1 MFGCFTKSHL
11 KRSTNYYMQYLDF
24 LTIIVFSLIIMVAGL
39 SFGKQ
44 GADMKSFFAAGGAV
58 PWPINGLS
66 LFMSFF
72 SAGTF
77 VVWGSIAYQYGLVA
91 ITIQMTMCISG
102 FLIGYFIAP
111 KWRQTQALTVAEF
124 LTNRFGAY
132 VQRYYTYLFLF
143 LSLGYTG
150 AFLYPVAK
158 IVNVTTGFDIYYSI
172 LLLGGVVMVY
182 TAVGGLWAVVVTDVL
197 QFVVLTAAVLVV
209 VPLSIDEVNGFNQF
223 ISQAPEDFF
232 NLVGGEYTW
241 TFIVAFGIYN
251 LVFIG
256 GNWAYVQRYTSAKN
270 SRSAS
275 KVGYLF
281 GLLYL
286 ISPAI
291 WMLPPMFYQ
300 VVEPGLSTLDAEGA
314 YLLMCQ
320 RVLPVGMMGLMLG
333 GMIFATASSVNTSL
347 NLAAA
352 VLTND
357 VYKPIRPNSSDK
369 HLMFIAR
376 LSTLLFGLGT
386 IGVAFMVPMAGGI
399 VEVVLSIGAVT
410 GGALYMPAIWA
421 LFSKRQ
427 NGQSILWI
435 TGLSLSVNL
444 FFKFL
449 SPVLLDFRLD
459 RSAEM
464 LVGVGIPFLL
474 LALYEIYAFS
484 QKRIHYPLR
493 IPSAQEEE
501 GAAAQVQN
509 AFGIKVLG
517 LSFAAIGLIFLI
529 LTIWATKATIYMV
542 IMGILI
548 IALGAYMY
556 AYAIK
561 IERTPQQHVLNKTI
575 KS

>member
-1 MFGCFTKSHL
+1 
-11 KRSTNYYMQYLDF
+11 MQYLDF

-77 VVWGSIAYQYGLVA
+77 VVWGSIAYTYGMVA

-111 KWRQTQALTVAEF
+111 KWRKTNALTVAEF
-124 LTNRFGAY
+124 LTNRFGIKI
-132 VQRYYTYLFLF
+132 QRYYTYLFLF

-172 LLLGGVVMVY
+172 LLLGGIVMVY

-197 QFVVLTAAVLVV
+197 QFVVLTAAVFIV
-209 VPLSIDEVNGFNQF
+209 VPLSIEEVNGLETF
-223 ISQAPEDFF
+223 ISQAPDDFF
-232 NLVGGEYTW
+232 QLVNGEFTW
-241 TFIVAFGIYN
+241 PFIIAFGIYN

-256 GNWAYVQRYTSAKN
+256 GNWAYVQRYTSAQD

-281 GLLYL
+281 GFLYL
-286 ISPAI
+286 VSPII
-291 WMLPPMFYQ
+291 WMLPPMIYQ
-300 VVEPGLSTLDAEGA
+300 VIEPGLSTLDAEGA
-314 YLLMCQ
+314 YLMMCQ
-320 RVLPVGMMGLMLG
+320 KVLPVGMMGLMLG

-357 VYKPIRPNSSDK
+357 IYKPLRPRSSDK
-369 HLMFIAR
+369 HLMFVAR
-376 LSTLLFGLGT
+376 LTTLLFGIGT
-386 IGVAFMVPMAGGI
+386 IGIAFMVPLAGGI

-421 LFSKRQ
+421 LFSSRQ
-427 NGQSILWI
+427 NGKSIFWVTAI
-435 TGLSLSVNL
+435 SLAANL
-444 FFKFL
+444 FFKFI
-449 SPVLLDFRLD
+449 SPSLLDFALD
-459 RSAEM
+459 RSMEM
-464 LVGVGIPFLL
+464 LVGVGIPFFLL
-474 LALYEIYAFS
+474 LLYEIYVS
-484 QKRIHYPLR
+484 SLQKLHPPISNHP
-493 IPSAQEEE
+493 AGQEDQ
-501 GAAAQVQN
+501 GGTAQVQN
-509 AFGIKVLG
+509 VFGIKVLG
-517 LSFAAIGLIFLI
+517 LAFVAIGLVFFLLSAWASGAAI
-529 LTIWATKATIYMV
+529 YVLT
-542 IMGILI
+542 MGILI
-548 IALGAYMY
+548 MGLGAFMY
-556 AYAIK
+556 RYSLRI
-561 IERTPQQHVLNKTI
+561 PHSQ
-575 KS
+575 